1 MEKEICNEC
10 GRSVKFGTGLY
21 VNRVVDFNEF
31 EDRIEML
38 KPFPE
43 GEFICSECEETIKE
57 KVDAGNQRI
66 PN

>member
-10 GRSVKFGTGLY
+10 GKSVKFSSGLY
-21 VNRVVDFNEF
+21 VNRVIDFNNY

-43 GEFICSECEETIKE
+43 GEFICSKCEEE
-57 KVDAGNQRI
+57 LRQKVDVGN
-66 PN
+66 